1 MKKTKK
7 PSLVETMMKC
17 LKVTIRSSHPEMF
30 YGKDFLKNIA
40 KVSGKQLC
48 RSHFLVKY
56 QTGAL
61 QAYLK
66 RDFDA
71 DFFSVNVEEF
81 SCRFIFASHFLIFRL
96 DLISWIGYRWIFS
109 EDLFSRILVLSRSY
123 ILWFFALCP
132 STSSM
137 WVTELLPK
145 VFDISNNI
153 IWI

>member
-1 MKKTKK
+1 
-7 PSLVETMMKC
+7 MMKC

-40 KVSGKQLC
+40 KVLRKQLR
-48 RSHFLVKY
+48 RSLFLMKC
-56 QTGAL
+56 QTGGL

-71 DFFSVNVEEF
+71 DFFSVNAEEF
-81 SCRFIFASHFLIFRL
+81 SCRFIFASHFLIFQL
-96 DLISWIGYRWIFS
+96 DLISWIGYRWIFR
-109 EDLFSRILVLSRSY
+109 EDLFSRILVLSRFY
-123 ILWFFALCP
+123 ILWFFAFCS

-145 VFDISNNI
+145 RFDISNNI

>member
-1 MKKTKK
+1 
-7 PSLVETMMKC
+7 MKC

-48 RSHFLVKY
+48 RSLFLVKC
-56 QTGAL
+56 QTGGL

-81 SCRFIFASHFLIFRL
+81 SCRFIFASHFFNISIGLNFVNWLPVDFQRRFIFTNLRFIKVLYTLIFCALSFNQQHVSHGTLTQSFRYFKYYYL
-96 DLISWIGYRWIFS
+96 DIK
-109 EDLFSRILVLSRSY
+109 DVIL
-123 ILWFFALCP
+123 
-132 STSSM
+132 
-137 WVTELLPK
+137 
-145 VFDISNNI
+145 D
-153 IWI
+153 

>member
-1 MKKTKK
+1 
-7 PSLVETMMKC
+7 MMKC

-48 RSHFLVKY
+48 RSLFLVKC
-56 QTGAL
+56 QTGGL

-81 SCRFIFASHFLIFRL
+81 SCRFIFASHFFN
-96 DLISWIGYRWIFS
+96 ISIGLNFVNW
-109 EDLFSRILVLSRSY
+109 
-123 ILWFFALCP
+123 
-132 STSSM
+132 
-137 WVTELLPK
+137 LP
-145 VFDISNNI
+145 VDF
-153 IWI
+153 